1 MIAVKFSGVE
11 NTQGANHS
19 QLMKPTFTHGCRV
32 RKKRSEAFGWNGN
45 PATIRGRL
53 EFHD

>member
-19 QLMKPTFTHGCRV
+19 QLMKPTFTQGCRV
-32 RKKRSEAFGWNGN
+32 RKIRSEAFGSNGD
-45 PATIRGRL
+45 PAAIR
-53 EFHD
+53 